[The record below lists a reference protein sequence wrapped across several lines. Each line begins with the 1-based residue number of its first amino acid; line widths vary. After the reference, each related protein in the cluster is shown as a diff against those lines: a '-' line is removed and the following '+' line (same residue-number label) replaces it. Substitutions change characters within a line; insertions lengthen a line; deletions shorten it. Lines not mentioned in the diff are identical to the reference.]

1 MDKIKLLT
9 YSVIGLVLL
18 NIGIIGFLYT
28 SRPNSNQDENRR
40 RPKDIIIEK
49 LHFDANQIQ
58 KYEDIIK
65 VYRNT
70 IDSLNNNTREIKA
83 VLYTQL
89 KQPIVNNKVKDS
101 LIQMTLVN
109 QKRIEEANFKHFQDI
124 KNLCANSQIE
134 AYNSLTEE
142 LEKLFSNQNRRP
154 RPEFRHPT
162 RPDFDNNNKENKDE
176 SNFTPPPPPPMD
188 EHRPPPPPRDG
199 DHPRG
204 PRDENR
210 PPPPPHWNEE
220 GPRRPGDANRP
231 PPPPRDLDEN

>member
-18 NIGIIGFLYT
+18 NIGIIGFLYI
-28 SRPNSNQDENRR
+28 SRPNNNPHDLGRK
-40 RPKDIIIEK
+40 PKDIIIEK

-58 KYEDIIK
+58 KYEDFIK

-70 IDSLNNNTREIKA
+70 IDSLNNNSREIKA

-89 KQPIVNNKVKDS
+89 KQPTVNNKVKDS
-101 LIQMTLVN
+101 LIQLTLVN

-124 KNLCANSQIE
+124 KNLCTKSQLE
-134 AYNSLTEE
+134 DYNSLTEE
-142 LEKLFSNQNRRP
+142 LEKLFSNQNRKP
-154 RPEFRHPT
+154 RPEFRPPP

-176 SNFTPPPPPPMD
+176 SNFPPPPPMND
-188 EHRPPPPPRDG
+188 RLPPPPLRDE

-204 PRDENR
+204 PREGNR
-210 PPPPPHWNEE
+210 PPPPYLGED
-220 GPRRPGDANRP
+220 RPGKTVDENRP
-231 PPPPRDLDEN
+231 PPPPRDLDEK

>member
-18 NIGIIGFLYT
+18 NIGIIGFLYI
-28 SRPNSNQDENRR
+28 SRPNDNPHDLGRK
-40 RPKDIIIEK
+40 PKDIIIEK

-58 KYEDIIK
+58 KYEDFIK

-70 IDSLNNNTREIKA
+70 IDSLNNNSREIKA

-89 KQPIVNNKVKDS
+89 KQPTVNNKVKDS
-101 LIQMTLVN
+101 LIQLTLVN

-124 KNLCANSQIE
+124 KNLCTKSQLE
-134 AYNSLTEE
+134 DYNSLTEE
-142 LEKLFSNQNRRP
+142 LEKLFSNQNRKP
-154 RPEFRHPT
+154 RPEFRPPP

-176 SNFTPPPPPPMD
+176 SNFPPPPPMND
-188 EHRPPPPPRDG
+188 RLPPPPLRDG

-204 PRDENR
+204 PREGNR
-210 PPPPPHWNEE
+210 LPPPYLGED
-220 GPRRPGDANRP
+220 RPGKTVDENRP
-231 PPPPRDLDEN
+231 PPPPRDLDEK

>member
-18 NIGIIGFLYT
+18 NIGIIGFLYI
-28 SRPNSNQDENRR
+28 SRPNNNPHDLGRK
-40 RPKDIIIEK
+40 PKDIIIEK

-58 KYEDIIK
+58 KYEDFIK

-70 IDSLNNNTREIKA
+70 IDSLNNNSREIKA

-89 KQPIVNNKVKDS
+89 KQPTVNNKVKDS
-101 LIQMTLVN
+101 LIQLTLVN

-124 KNLCANSQIE
+124 KNLCTKSQLE
-134 AYNSLTEE
+134 DYNSLTEE
-142 LEKLFSNQNRRP
+142 LEKLFSNQNRKP
-154 RPEFRHPT
+154 RPEFRPPP

-176 SNFTPPPPPPMD
+176 SNFPPPPPMND
-188 EHRPPPPPRDG
+188 RLPPPPLRDG

-204 PRDENR
+204 PREGNR
-210 PPPPPHWNEE
+210 PPPPYLGED
-220 GPRRPGDANRP
+220 RPGKTVDENRP
-231 PPPPRDLDEN
+231 PPPPRDLDEK

>member
-18 NIGIIGFLYT
+18 NIGIIGFLYI
-28 SRPNSNQDENRR
+28 SRPNDNPHDLGRK
-40 RPKDIIIEK
+40 PKDIIIEK

-58 KYEDIIK
+58 KYEDFIK

-70 IDSLNNNTREIKA
+70 IDSLNNNSREIKA

-89 KQPIVNNKVKDS
+89 KQPTVNNKVKDS
-101 LIQMTLVN
+101 LIQLTLVN

-124 KNLCANSQIE
+124 KNLCTKSQLE
-134 AYNSLTEE
+134 DYNSLTEE
-142 LEKLFSNQNRRP
+142 LEKLFSNQNRKP
-154 RPEFRHPT
+154 RPEFRPPP

-176 SNFTPPPPPPMD
+176 SNFPPPPPMND
-188 EHRPPPPPRDG
+188 RLPPPPLRDG

-204 PRDENR
+204 PREGNR
-210 PPPPPHWNEE
+210 PPPPYLGEDS
-220 GPRRPGDANRP
+220 PGKTGDENRP
-231 PPPPRDLDEN
+231 PPPPRDLDEK

>member
-18 NIGIIGFLYT
+18 NIGIIGFLYL
-28 SRPNSNQDENRR
+28 SRPNSNRDDNRR
-40 RPKDIIIEK
+40 KPKDIIIEK
-49 LHFDANQIQ
+49 LHFDATQEK
-58 KYEDIIK
+58 KYEEIIN

-70 IDSLNNNTREIKA
+70 IDSLNNNNRDVKA
-83 VLYTQL
+83 ELYSLL
-89 KQPIVNNKVKDS
+89 KQPTVSNKIKDS
-101 LIQMTLVN
+101 LIKLILVN
-109 QKRIEEANFKHFQDI
+109 QKIIEETNFKHFQDI
-124 KNLCANSQIE
+124 KNICTKSQIE
-134 AYNSLTEE
+134 NYNSLTAE
-142 LEKLFSNQNRRP
+142 LGHLFSNQNRKP
-154 RPEFRHPT
+154 RVDFSPPPRA
-162 RPDFDNNNKENKDE
+162 DFDVNNKVNKGIPN
-176 SNFTPPPPPPMD
+176 SPPPPPMD

>member
-18 NIGIIGFLYT
+18 NIGIIGFLYIT
-28 SRPNSNQDENRR
+28 RPNSNQDENRR

-58 KYEDIIK
+58 KYKDIIK

-101 LIQMTLVN
+101 LIQLTLVN

-124 KNLCANSQIE
+124 KNLCTKSHLE

-154 RPEFRHPT
+154 RPEFRHPP

-188 EHRPPPPPRDG
+188 ERRPPPPPRDG

-204 PRDENR
+204 PREGNR
-210 PPPPPHWNEE
+210 PPPPHWSED
-220 GPRRPGDANRP
+220 GPGKPGDENRP
-231 PPPPRDLDEN
+231 PPPPRDLDEK

>member
-18 NIGIIGFLYT
+18 NIGIIGFLYI
-28 SRPNSNQDENRR
+28 SRPNDNPHDLGRK
-40 RPKDIIIEK
+40 PKDIIIEK

-58 KYEDIIK
+58 KYEDFIK

-70 IDSLNNNTREIKA
+70 IDSLNNNSREIKA

-89 KQPIVNNKVKDS
+89 KQPTVNNKVKDS
-101 LIQMTLVN
+101 LIQLTLVN

-124 KNLCANSQIE
+124 KNLCTKSQLE
-134 AYNSLTEE
+134 DYNSLTEE
-142 LEKLFSNQNRRP
+142 LEKLFSNQNRKP
-154 RPEFRHPT
+154 RPEFRPPP

-176 SNFTPPPPPPMD
+176 SNFPPPPPMND
-188 EHRPPPPPRDG
+188 RLPPPPLRDE

-204 PRDENR
+204 PREGNR
-210 PPPPPHWNEE
+210 PPPPYLGEDS
-220 GPRRPGDANRP
+220 PGKTGDENRP
-231 PPPPRDLDEN
+231 PPPPRDLDEK

>member
-18 NIGIIGFLYT
+18 NIGIIGFLYI
-28 SRPNSNQDENRR
+28 SRPNDNPHDLGRK
-40 RPKDIIIEK
+40 PKDIIIEK

-58 KYEDIIK
+58 KYEDFIK

-70 IDSLNNNTREIKA
+70 IDSLNNNSREIKA

-89 KQPIVNNKVKDS
+89 KQPTVNNKVKDS
-101 LIQMTLVN
+101 LIQLTLVN

-124 KNLCANSQIE
+124 KNLCTKSQLE
-134 AYNSLTEE
+134 DYNSLTEE
-142 LEKLFSNQNRRP
+142 LEKLFSNQNRKP
-154 RPEFRHPT
+154 RPEFRPPP

-176 SNFTPPPPPPMD
+176 SNFPPPPPMND
-188 EHRPPPPPRDG
+188 RLPPPPLRDG

-204 PRDENR
+204 PREGNR
-210 PPPPPHWNEE
+210 PPPPYLGED
-220 GPRRPGDANRP
+220 RPGKTVDENRP
-231 PPPPRDLDEN
+231 PPPPRDLDEK

>member
-18 NIGIIGFLYT
+18 NIGIIGFLYL
-28 SRPNSNQDENRR
+28 SRPNSNQDDNRR
-40 RPKDIIIEK
+40 KPKDIIIEK
-49 LHFDANQIQ
+49 LLFDATQEK
-58 KYEDIIK
+58 KYEEIIN

-70 IDSLNNNTREIKA
+70 IDSLNNNNRDVKA
-83 VLYTQL
+83 ELYSLL
-89 KQPIVNNKVKDS
+89 KQPTVSNKIKDS
-101 LIQMTLVN
+101 LIKLILVN
-109 QKRIEEANFKHFQDI
+109 QKIIEETNFKHFQDI
-124 KNLCANSQIE
+124 KNLCTKSQLE

-154 RPEFRHPT
+154 RPEFRHPP

-188 EHRPPPPPRDG
+188 ERRPPPPPRDG

-204 PRDENR
+204 PREGNR
-210 PPPPPHWNEE
+210 PPPPHWGED
-220 GPRRPGDANRP
+220 GPGKPGDENRP
-231 PPPPRDLDEN
+231 PPPPRDLDEK